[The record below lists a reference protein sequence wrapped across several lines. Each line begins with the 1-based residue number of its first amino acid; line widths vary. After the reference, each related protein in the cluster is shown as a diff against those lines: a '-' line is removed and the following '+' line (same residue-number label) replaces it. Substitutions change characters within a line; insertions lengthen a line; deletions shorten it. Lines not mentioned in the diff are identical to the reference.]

1 MCQRVARNSLISSFD
16 RKGSISSNVAQN
28 IVILREYLV
37 IHFRMEEQELL
48 ISSVTQGQLE
58 KIMEIMHLSAS
69 SREISC
75 LTKKKEKSSTD
86 S

>member
-1 MCQRVARNSLISSFD
+1 
-16 RKGSISSNVAQN
+16 
-28 IVILREYLV
+28 
-37 IHFRMEEQELL
+37 MEEQELL

-75 LTKKKEKSSTD
+75 LTKKKKRVQLIHEFLLD
-86 S
+86 